1 MARTYSF
8 DHFTVPSHAAE
19 PAQPGDE
26 KARVAGKPGARGDAR
41 PRYGKRFA
49 ETEELSQVRQMT
61 HQLEE
66 LAGVE
71 SPKIST
77 PREPERIHPLKPY
90 VMPAG
95 YRGPP
100 IGAVPAATAPA
111 APAPET
117 LRDLL
122 GVGARHLR
130 LIRHCITDGVAA
142 SYRLATLPLKAVKLS
157 LRSIKSALDP
167 LQMLRAPPR
176 PV

>member
-26 KARVAGKPGARGDAR
+26 KARVAGKPGARGDGR

-49 ETEELSQVRQMT
+49 ETEELSYVRQMN

-77 PREPERIHPLKPY
+77 PREPERLHAVRPY
-90 VMPAG
+90 VLPAG
-95 YRGPP
+95 YQGPP

-117 LRDLL
+117 FRDLL
-122 GVGARHLR
+122 GTGARQIR
-130 LIRHCITDGVAA
+130 LLRHCVADGVAA
-142 SYRLATLPLKAVKLS
+142 SYRLAALPLKAVKLTV
-157 LRSIKSALDP
+157 RSIKSALDP
-167 LQMLRAPPR
+167 LQLLRPP
-176 PV
+176 PHPA